1 MILEFLIIH
10 VNNEVLWIVAKNRY
24 LLNDLFSILVFYF
37 DKIYSYFLKFILVI
51 ILKLDN
57 FEMDLDLFRFI
68 NCNDFLVFLEMIC
81 F

>member
-1 MILEFLIIH
+1 MKFCELLF
-10 VNNEVLWIVAKNRY
+10 AGNRC
-24 LLNDLFSILVFYF
+24 LLNDYFILVFYF
-37 DKIYSYFLKFILVI
+37 DKIYSYFLKFILAI

-68 NCNDFLVFLEMIC
+68 SCNDFLVFFEMIC